1 MCGFAQ
7 KATDM
12 CNDPC
17 TCSKNPLLD
26 HLVGAGEQ
34 RERKC
39 DAKRFGSLE
48 VEDQLDSRLLLD
60 RHVGWLV
67 ALENAAG
74 VDAREA
80 IQVPQFW
87 ATVAHQSAGRGER
100 AKRIDCGHG
109 VAERLRSELLAPSV
123 EKRIVTDHEPACL
136 QSRQA
141 CEGRINARIGILM
154 GLPTGS
160 EIAVNTIGT

>member
-1 MCGFAQ
+1 MQ
-7 KATDM
+7 KISAGKFHSEPPFT
-12 CNDPC
+12 
-17 TCSKNPLLD
+17 SLD

-123 EKRIVTDHEPACL
+123 EKRIVADHEPACL
-136 QSRQA
+136 QSGQA
-141 CEGRINARIGILM
+141 CEGRINAEFGARMHG
-154 GLPTGS
+154 PNRVRDTDKYDR
-160 EIAVNTIGT
+160 NC